1 MSDLSERLRQL
12 RKEKNMSQAY
22 LASELKSGISTVAS
36 WEVGKRYPSRENVQ
50 QLADIFNVDIDYLYG
65 RSDIRQKVSFDKDG
79 NAMEHLSHIEKEIID
94 KYRSADEI
102 TREMVHRSLGIDA
115 SYVEEKNA

>member
-1 MSDLSERLRQL
+1 MSDLSERIRQL
-12 RKEKNMSQAY
+12 RKEHNMSQAY
-22 LASELKSGISTVAS
+22 LASELKSGLSTVAS

-79 NAMEHLSHIEKEIID
+79 NAMARLSHIEREIID
-94 KYRSADEI
+94 KYRAADDI
-102 TREMVHRSLGIDA
+102 TREMVHRSLGID
-115 SYVEEKNA
+115 SSFLEEKNA